1 MIVTVCNRKLYSLV
15 LSCTNRSKTTVGK
28 ILLFVFYG

>member
-1 MIVTVCNRKLYSLV
+1 MIVVARNRKLYSLV